1 MKYSFE
7 KVFIVILAIV
17 IQTLYTGVKKITKL
31 YVNSKR
37 KNVYENHFF
46 SVLSLME

>member
-17 IQTLYTGVKKITKL
+17 IQTLYTGVKKIQSYMSIAKGRMFIKITSFQ
-31 YVNSKR
+31 Y
-37 KNVYENHFF
+37 
-46 SVLSLME
+46 